1 MLNRVL
7 NLVRLSS
14 ALLATRPDMVCKS
27 GYSSS
32 DVVFHKRAAG
42 TDADDHLVSEVAV
55 CTRLCD

>member
-32 DVVFHKRAAG
+32 DVVFTKELLALMP
-42 TDADDHLVSEVAV
+42 TIIW
-55 CTRLCD
+55 